1 MKNISNRGVPFYLLF
16 KDFTYFHL
24 FLDSGFIHAFLRG
37 CKYNLEDTKQR
48 LDTWHS
54 VRTWYPEM
62 FENWNYKDPKIK
74 ELISAG

>member
-1 MKNISNRGVPFYLLF
+1 MWGCIEEWGSLQADMVHDFILF
-16 KDFTYFHL
+16 I
-24 FLDSGFIHAFLRG
+24 FLDNGFIHVYLRG
-37 CKYNLEDTKQR
+37 CKYNLEDTRQR

-54 VRTWYPEM
+54 VRTRYPEM